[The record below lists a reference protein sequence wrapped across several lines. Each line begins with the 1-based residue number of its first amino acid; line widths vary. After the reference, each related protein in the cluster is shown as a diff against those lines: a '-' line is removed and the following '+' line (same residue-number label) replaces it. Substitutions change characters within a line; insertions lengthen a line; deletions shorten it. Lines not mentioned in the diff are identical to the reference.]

1 MGKALHC
8 FYQLL
13 SPTKKLPVC
22 VNRSQR
28 VCIAFPLSCLFGLA
42 TQPVVQ
48 PTGLD
53 NNSRGQGLRG
63 KFKMKSWELKKS
75 TNKLVKEGR
84 RKQSWRVTR
93 SPNRHRSLS
102 WIWAELHLCLPLSN
116 KKRDLSCI
124 ILICEYVTL
133 SLAVFK
139 CHFVTAWEKKK
150 SVILIRAAL
159 GAFLCS
165 RCSGPCL
172 RKLFF
177 FIFLLFLSVYWRH
190 KWRVIVLFSR
200 SLLNVS
206 PTQIFGQSQE
216 RRNVSGAP
224 QRKKIL
230 VVGGHED
237 LQQYFG
243 HKGV

>member
-84 RKQSWRVTR
+84 RKQSWCVTR

-177 FIFLLFLSVYWRH
+177 FHFSFISFRLLE
-190 KWRVIVLFSR
+190 
-200 SLLNVS
+200 
-206 PTQIFGQSQE
+206 T
-216 RRNVSGAP
+216 
-224 QRKKIL
+224 
-230 VVGGHED
+230 
-237 LQQYFG
+237 
-243 HKGV
+243 

>member
-177 FIFLLFLSVYWRH
+177 SFFFYFFPSTGDISGGLLCSSQGLS
-190 KWRVIVLFSR
+190 
-200 SLLNVS
+200 
-206 PTQIFGQSQE
+206 
-216 RRNVSGAP
+216 
-224 QRKKIL
+224 
-230 VVGGHED
+230 
-237 LQQYFG
+237 
-243 HKGV
+243 

>member
-150 SVILIRAAL
+150 CDFNQGSFRCFPVLQMFWPL
-159 GAFLCS
+159 PEKAFFFFSFFFYFFPSTGDISGGLLCS
-165 RCSGPCL
+165 SQG
-172 RKLFF
+172 
-177 FIFLLFLSVYWRH
+177 LS
-190 KWRVIVLFSR
+190 
-200 SLLNVS
+200 
-206 PTQIFGQSQE
+206 
-216 RRNVSGAP
+216 
-224 QRKKIL
+224 
-230 VVGGHED
+230 
-237 LQQYFG
+237 
-243 HKGV
+243 